1 MSTILYFDAL
11 ADAPGA
17 AQRELIAAGL
27 ALGEPTVVLGTA
39 PSEKA
44 LAALGAL
51 GVGRVLTP
59 EADASGSLAL
69 AQADALL
76 AAVRELAPRA
86 VLSTAT
92 PRETEV
98 LARAAALSESGI
110 ITGVTQLDAEL
121 RAGKSVLAGAGRS
134 VAQANTPTVFLT
146 LKPGAWQAPAQVQP
160 VEAALG
166 RLATAPRAGAVI
178 TARTQR
184 TRGGRPDVADAAVVV
199 SGGRGTDG
207 DFAAVEELADALG
220 AAVGASR
227 VAADAGWVG
236 HELQVGQTGK
246 TVSPQ
251 LYVAAGISGAVQHLA
266 GMRTSGTIVAVNT
279 DEDAPIFEIADLG
292 IVGRLEDVLPQA
304 AAEIRARKA

>member
-1 MSTILYFDAL
+1 MSTIVYFDAL
-11 ADAPGA
+11 GETPGA

-27 ALGEPTVVLGTA
+27 GLGDATVVLGTA
-39 PSEKA
+39 PSAAA
-44 LAALGAL
+44 LQALGAL
-51 GVGRVLTP
+51 GVSRVLAP
-59 EADASGSLAL
+59 AGDASGSLAL
-69 AQADALL
+69 AQADTLL
-76 AAVRELAPRA
+76 AAVRELSPRA
-86 VLSTAT
+86 VLATAT

-110 ITGVTQLDAEL
+110 ITGVTELSADL
-121 RAGKSVLAGAGRS
+121 RATKSVLAGSGRS
-134 VAQANTPTVFLT
+134 QAQASTPTVFIT
-146 LKPGAWQAPAQVQP
+146 LKSGAVAPAAAPAP
-160 VEAALG
+160 VEAQLSTLDVPA
-166 RLATAPRAGAVI
+166 RAGAVI
-178 TARTQR
+178 TARTPR
-184 TRGGRPDVADAAVVV
+184 SRGGRPEVSDASVVV

-207 DFAAVEELADALG
+207 DFAAVEALADALG

-251 LYVAAGISGAVQHLA
+251 LYIAAGISGAVQHLA

-304 AAEIRARKA
+304 AAA

>member
-1 MSTILYFDAL
+1 MSTIVYFDAL
-11 ADAPGA
+11 GEAPGA

-27 ALGEPTVVLGTA
+27 GLGDATVVLGTA
-39 PSEKA
+39 PSA
-44 LAALGAL
+44 AAVSALGAL
-51 GVGRVLTP
+51 GVARVLAP
-59 EADASGSLAL
+59 ASDASTSLAL

-76 AAVRELAPRA
+76 AAVRELGPRA

-110 ITGVTQLDAEL
+110 ITGATALGEDLRVT
-121 RAGKSVLAGAGRS
+121 KSVLAGSGRS
-134 VAQANTPTVFLT
+134 QAQATTPTVFIT
-146 LKPGAWQAPAQVQP
+146 LKSGAQAPAAAP
-160 VEAALG
+160 APAEAQLSSIEVPA
-166 RLATAPRAGAVI
+166 RSGAVI
-178 TARTQR
+178 TSRTQR
-184 TRGGRPDVADAAVVV
+184 ARGGRPEVADASVVV

-207 DFAAVEELADALG
+207 DFAAVEALADALG

-304 AAEIRARKA
+304 AAEIERRRA